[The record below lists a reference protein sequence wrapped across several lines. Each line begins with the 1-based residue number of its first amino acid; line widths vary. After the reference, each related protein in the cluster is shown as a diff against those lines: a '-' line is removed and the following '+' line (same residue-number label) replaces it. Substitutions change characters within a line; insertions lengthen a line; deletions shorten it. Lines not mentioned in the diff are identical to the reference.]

1 MAISTRST
9 LSNPSQLLLKN
20 DDLLSATSALLVNCP
35 DPEFCRQMQSLN
47 PDALISAFNVNFAE
61 HQQIANVAN
70 INAQFSEYYQTE
82 KQHDLIIIYFP
93 KSKHEYIYLLS
104 MLASVLHKDGLV
116 LVVGDNKGGVKSSQK
131 LATKLTKDYQKLDS
145 ARHCSL
151 FSCTFAENIAQFSL
165 QDWVSSFAIEFAG
178 QTLQI
183 QYLPGVFSRG
193 ELDKGTA
200 LLLNNLPS
208 SMHGTIL
215 DFGCGA
221 GVIGAAIASRYPDTD
236 VHMLDVNAMALA
248 SARMTLEANGLKGKV
263 FASDGLSHVSQQY
276 QYVVSNPPFHQ
287 GIKTHY
293 ATTETFLT
301 DIRKF
306 IHGKGQLTIVAN
318 SFLKYPPILK
328 QHFKHYELK
337 ATGQGFSIHHC
348 D

>member
-1 MAISTRST
+1 MALST
-9 LSNPSQLLLKN
+9 LSNPSQLLMRN
-20 DDLLSATSALLVNCP
+20 DDLLQAATPLLVNCP
-35 DPEFCRQMQSLN
+35 DPEFCRQLQTLN
-47 PDALISAFNVNFAE
+47 PDAAISAFNVNFAE
-61 HQQIANVAN
+61 HQKIASVAN
-70 INAQFSEYYQTE
+70 IDARFSEQYQTD
-82 KQHDLIIIYFP
+82 KSHDLIIIYFP
-93 KSKHEYIYLLS
+93 KSKHEFLYLLS

-131 LATKLTKDYQKLDS
+131 LASDLTQHYQKLDS

-151 FSCTFAENIAQFSL
+151 FSCTFATNIPEFILDS
-165 QDWVSSFAIEFAG
+165 WIESFDVKIAG
-178 QTLQI
+178 QSLHVKH
-183 QYLPGVFSRG
+183 LPGVFSRG

-200 LLLNNLPS
+200 LLLANLPT
-208 SMHGTIL
+208 SMEGNVL

-221 GVIGAAIASRYPDTD
+221 GVIGAFIARVYPKTQA
-236 VHMLDVNAMALA
+236 HLLDVNAMAIA
-248 SARMTLEANGLKGKV
+248 SARLTLEANGVTGKV
-263 FASDGLSHVSQQY
+263 FASDGLSQVSEKY

-293 ATTETFLT
+293 ATTEIFLK

-306 IHGKGQLTIVAN
+306 MSAKGQLSIVAN